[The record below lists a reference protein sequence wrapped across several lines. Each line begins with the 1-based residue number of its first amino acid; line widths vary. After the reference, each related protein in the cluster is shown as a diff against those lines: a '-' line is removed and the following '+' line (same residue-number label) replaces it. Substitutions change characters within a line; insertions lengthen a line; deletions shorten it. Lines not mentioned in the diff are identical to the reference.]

1 MSKIVVFQNEVYR
14 DEFPLERDYYLIGRA
29 PNNDIVL
36 EQPEVSGFHAKISRD
51 GEHYYIEDQNSR
63 NGTFVDGGQIKRYRL
78 KEGNIIAIGKFSL
91 KFSSAGSITAASTA
105 PSNAVPKKSGGEPA
119 PEAKTQVVNITE
131 LTSTLEMHKRT
142 AYMRSA
148 SQTGAGNARI
158 VSIGTNFQAQTY
170 PIGRKPVTIGR
181 AASCT
186 VRTGGWFFTP
196 AHIATVEWRDGGVY
210 AVPHRGKSL
219 HNGNPL
225 KEATLLMD
233 GDSLK
238 FGKLEMKFFT

>member
-1 MSKIVVFQNEVYR
+1 MSKIIVFQNEVLR
-14 DEFPLERDYYLIGRA
+14 QEVLLERDYYLIGRA

-51 GEHYYIEDQNSR
+51 GEHYYIEDQSSR
-63 NGTFVDGGQIKRYRL
+63 NGTFVDGGKIKRYRL

-91 KFSSAGSITAASTA
+91 RFSAGGLSAATSTSA
-105 PSNAVPKKSGGEPA
+105 PETPKSGAEPV

-131 LTSTLEMHKRT
+131 LTSTLEMHKRS

-148 SQTGAGNARI
+148 SQTSAGNARL
-158 VSIGTNFQAQTY
+158 VSMGANLQAQTY
-170 PIGRKPVTIGR
+170 PVGRKPVTIGR

-210 AVPHRGKSL
+210 AVPHRGKSSV
-219 HNGNPL
+219 NNKPL
-225 KEATLLMD
+225 TEPTLLMD

-238 FGKLEMKFFT
+238 FGRLEMRFFS